1 MSRTLQQLIECYRTD
16 RDSNFPRLRYQVRIK
31 HGRQLDRLIREHGGD
46 QLRNIRFRSI
56 VGWYGDWVDG
66 SKIATGRSLL
76 DRLRELFRFGYTILE
91 DPECNRLFDGL
102 SELRL
107 ESLSSRTV
115 QMTLEQAKAIRKTAH
130 EHFGWDSIAFAQ
142 ALQYELLLGQKDA
155 IGEWVPKG
163 EPGETDVF
171 VGEKKWLRGLR
182 WSDIDDNMILRHRVG
197 SARRPIEVDLRT
209 APMVLEELEFYAGG
223 ETRPTSGPVIIC
235 DTTGLPWS
243 TAEFRRKW
251 RLVAQKAGLPANI
264 TNRDSFPAG
273 MICGGPDRAKI
284 Y

>member
-1 MSRTLQQLIECYRTD
+1 MNRTLQQLIECYRTD
-16 RDSNFPRLRYQVRIK
+16 RDSSFPGLRYQVRIK

-56 VGWYGDWVDG
+56 VGWYGNWVDG
-66 SKIATGRSLL
+66 GRIATGRSLL

-102 SELRL
+102 SELRV
-107 ESLSSRTV
+107 ESPSPRTV
-115 QMTLEQAKAIRKTAH
+115 QMTLVQAKAIRRTAH
-130 EHFGWDSIAFAQ
+130 EHFGWPSIAVAQ
-142 ALQYELLLGQKDA
+142 ALQYELLLGQKDT
-155 IGEWVPKG
+155 IGEWVPNA

-197 SARRPIEVDLRT
+197 SARRPIKVDLRT
-209 APMVLEELEFYAGG
+209 APMVLEELEFYTGG
-223 ETRPTSGPVIIC
+223 DTRPTSGPVILC
-235 DTTGLPWS
+235 DTTALPWS

-251 RLVAQKAGLPANI
+251 RLVARKAGVPDNI

-273 MICGGPDRAKI
+273 MIRGGPDRAKI
-284 Y
+284 S